1 MKNLKTHS
9 HTELFSEG
17 KRLLN
22 CTYMENTVTL
32 TTSMKKLEQ
41 RSSDI
46 IGTQRAK
53 RLHKS
58 W

>member
-1 MKNLKTHS
+1 MKSLKTHS
-9 HTELFSEG
+9 HTELVSEG

-22 CTYMENTVTL
+22 CTYIENTVTL
-32 TTSMKKLEQ
+32 TTSMKKWEQ
-41 RSSDI
+41 RWSDI

-53 RLHKS
+53 QLHKS

>member
-32 TTSMKKLEQ
+32 KTSMKKWEQ
-41 RSSDI
+41 RWSRI
-46 IGTQRAK
+46 
-53 RLHKS
+53 
-58 W
+58 

>member
-17 KRLLN
+17 KHLLN

-32 TTSMKKLEQ
+32 TM
-41 RSSDI
+41 
-46 IGTQRAK
+46 GTKMVGYNWQ
-53 RLHKS
+53 S
-58 W
+58 ES